1 MSRGLKAL
9 LGILI
14 IAIPASVLFFFNPK
28 EAIWMPKCPLY
39 LLTHLQC
46 PSCGSTRA
54 AYSFLHLHFHDAF
67 LYNPFLVLSIPY
79 AIILV
84 AVTFFDPNGR
94 LSGLKRIFCSNTAIY
109 IYLSLYILWGILRN
123 IPPFNGLLLQ

>member
-9 LGILI
+9 LGILT
-14 IAIPASVLFFFNPK
+14 IAIPASILFFFNPK
-28 EAIWMPKCPLY
+28 NAIWMPKCPLY
-39 LLTHLQC
+39 LFTHLQC

-79 AIILV
+79 AIIIV
-84 AVTFFDPNGR
+84 AVTFFDPNGSMSR
-94 LSGLKRIFCSNTAIY
+94 LKHIFCSNTAIY
-109 IYLSLYILWGILRN
+109 IYLSLYILWGIVRN
-123 IPPFNGLLLQ
+123 IPPVKGLLLQ